1 MVYDPF
7 NVLMDSLSSIVLR
20 FFCLC
25 SSVILACNFFVCDI
39 FGFVIRVMVV
49 LLNEVGSVPFSAIL
63 GKVCEG

>member
-49 LLNEVGSVPFSAIL
+49 LLNELGSVLISAIFRRI
-63 GKVCEG
+63 